1 MGSPWSSL
9 VMFAALFAPP
19 PARTTAVDAVP
30 LTLALRFS
38 DPESEAAFPL
48 EGVRAEVERLFSA
61 LGVRVVPGGE
71 TDEPVQV
78 VMLAADR
85 SRGGL
90 PAEAMGAVARNPN
103 AVPVVWILLPNVR
116 TALGGTS
123 RQWPSLPPVLI
134 ARAVGRVLAHEL
146 VHLIAPDLPHAE
158 GGLMKAS
165 LGRSQL
171 LNESEVLDPALGPTV
186 RHRLARGRLRRPRA
200 A

>member
-1 MGSPWSSL
+1 MGTL
-9 VMFAALFAPP
+9 GATLAIFVALAAPP
-19 PARTTAVDAVP
+19 PARMATADAVP

-38 DPESEAAFPL
+38 DPESAAPFPL

-61 LGVRVVPGGE
+61 LGVRIVPGGE

-90 PAEAMGAVARNPN
+90 PGDAMGAVARDPG

-116 TALGGTS
+116 TTLGGTT
-123 RQWPSLPPVLI
+123 RHWPGLSPVLI

-146 VHLIAPDLPHAE
+146 VHLIAPDLPHADS
-158 GGLMKAS
+158 GLMKAS

-171 LNESEVLDPALGPTV
+171 LNETVVLDPALGPTV
-186 RHRLARGRLRRPRA
+186 RHRLARGRLRRPRVA
-200 A
+200 